1 MNVKLFDD
9 WNAAFLDENAFVREH
24 FILIKI
30 FIDKGIEL
38 LYSKCTE
45 ETLGILGIEGKK

>member
-1 MNVKLFDD
+1 MNGRKLFDGR
-9 WNAAFLDENAFVREH
+9 NAAFLDKNAFVREY

-30 FIDKGIEL
+30 LVDKDIEL

-45 ETLGILGIEGKK
+45 ETLGIEG